1 MQKLWSWIVDK
12 KSHSIRKWR
21 SSVLGG
27 ATRSQPTNGSL
38 KPIGGSDD
46 ELERVQRRSG
56 VPKEGSPS
64 SQIVQDDESTA
75 SGELLAGLEVPEC
88 RINFEEF
95 FDESADAIQIALE
108 RKASGSIHSLPTNR
122 SPRKGSFQKL
132 SVPQNESFENRS
144 VEKRLHRRSESA
156 RVQDHPARRL
166 QTRAP
171 SGSFESGNR
180 GDKANDELHVEF
192 NESTLPTVPKVA
204 SRSSMSKKRYSLPQV
219 SVSFADDPSTSKIIF
234 HDRILE
240 EEEEENKEDEVEK
253 QDDASSAEL
262 NERRRSF
269 ELPKATDRLKSPH
282 LSPHRDDLN
291 EEDRRRFEQL
301 AMRRQSNI
309 QFVQS
314 VSGRRTSTTLLPLTP
329 AQIHL
334 VRSLWRQVYVT
345 KGPTVIGSTLFH
357 RIFFKSIKTKEQF
370 RKCPV
375 PAQFPNHDSFSKAHC
390 KAAAELIGQIVEN
403 LDNLESVTDELLRIG
418 TVHAQISNGQ
428 LSGKL
433 WNLVAETFID
443 CTLEWGDKRCRS
455 ETVRKAWALIIAFT
469 FEKVKEGHAVE
480 RRHQSQLRLSSL
492 GLLSTL
498 VKDQTQ

>member
-1 MQKLWSWIVDK
+1 MHKHKYFKKL
-12 KSHSIRKWR
+12 
-21 SSVLGG
+21 
-27 ATRSQPTNGSL
+27 
-38 KPIGGSDD
+38 
-46 ELERVQRRSG
+46 
-56 VPKEGSPS
+56 
-64 SQIVQDDESTA
+64 
-75 SGELLAGLEVPEC
+75 
-88 RINFEEF
+88 
-95 FDESADAIQIALE
+95 
-108 RKASGSIHSLPTNR
+108 
-122 SPRKGSFQKL
+122 
-132 SVPQNESFENRS
+132 
-144 VEKRLHRRSESA
+144 
-156 RVQDHPARRL
+156 
-166 QTRAP
+166 
-171 SGSFESGNR
+171 
-180 GDKANDELHVEF
+180 
-192 NESTLPTVPKVA
+192 
-204 SRSSMSKKRYSLPQV
+204 QV

-309 QFVQS
+309 QVSSLSFGLVHSGIFFCSFQPFRCAVLMGTVSKIHFVPNVHLRQLSRTAHKRKLAAVFFQFVQS

-480 RRHQSQLRLSSL
+480 VHFRF
-492 GLLSTL
+492 TF
-498 VKDQTQ
+498 